1 MKRELTPN
9 EIKFDISI
17 DKNIEKSNNVS
28 EYEEAFAKIK
38 RALKITKE
46 GYNLYLVDS
55 FSKKKL
61 KELINF
67 IEDEY
72 KELEPPK
79 DICYVTLE
87 DENKPE
93 AIFVANGKGKKL
105 KETVSNIKKSYL
117 DVIDDFYSDST
128 NDEKDFLVEEV
139 ENKRN
144 DYLNELIKMAK
155 DEGFEVKA
163 TSKGFAF
170 LPLNNE
176 EETMTEKEY
185 DNLEDNHKDIIV
197 SKAGNLKKRAE
208 TILEELR
215 DIELKSIRRLK
226 KLYTKFLSNKM
237 EELKDDALLE
247 FITDDDSYEYLE
259 RLFTCIEEDIV
270 ECYTMSIE
278 DDENEIYRILNK
290 YDVKVIVDNSNNFVP
305 PVIYE
310 EDPNLNNLIGTVEY
324 ENHNGMYVTN
334 ISLISAGAVLKAN
347 EGCLILRLNSL
358 IMNSLSYY
366 YLKKILLSN
375 KVTIDSNKNL
385 VEFINI
391 NGLKPKPIP
400 IKVKVILIGD
410 YDSYDILY
418 NSDEDFRKLFPLR
431 TEIPDI
437 VEITEGS
444 INTLKDRINQKVKQE
459 EILKINE
466 DAVSEIIKYL
476 CRKASSRE
484 NILIEDYT
492 LDKLLQLTDIYVKEK
507 GDYVITKEDVM
518 KIAYEEEFIEKEFIK
533 MYKKGKQEEILKI
546 NEDAVSEIIKYL
558 CRKASS
564 RENILIEDYTLDK
577 LLQLTDIYVKE
588 KGDYVITK
596 EDVMKIAYE
605 EEFIEKEFIKMYKK
619 GKILITLTG
628 EKVGSVNGLAVLDT
642 GYYSFG
648 RPIRITCV
656 AYRGTG
662 RIVDIQKESNLS
674 GKIHEKSISIL
685 RGLLSSLLNAYES
698 IPVDFHVSFEQTY
711 GIVDGD
717 SASIAEIIT
726 LLSALSK
733 YKVKQNIAVTGSV
746 NQFGEVQAIGGV
758 SEKIEGFYKV
768 CKIMDTIENKG
779 VLIPASNR
787 DELIILPEVEEAII
801 NNKFHIYTMENLNDA
816 IEVLMLDEGQTLE
829 MFYEDIKKELK
840 KYSAK

>member
-1 MKRELTPN
+1 MKRELAPS
-9 EIKFDISI
+9 EIKFNIPLTESKLEENTKGIKEFDEAYKKIERAITI
-17 DKNIEKSNNVS
+17 D
-28 EYEEAFAKIK
+28 
-38 RALKITKE
+38 KE
-46 GYNLYLVDS
+46 GYNLYLIDT
-55 FSKKKL
+55 FSKDKL
-61 KELINF
+61 KDLTSF
-67 IEDEY
+67 IENTY
-72 KELEPPK
+72 KDLEAPR

-87 DENKPE
+87 DVNKPE
-93 AIFVANGKGKKL
+93 AIFVANGKGNKL
-105 KETVSNIKKSYL
+105 KETVDEIKNSYL
-117 DVIDDFYSDST
+117 EVVDDFYGDSS
-128 NDEKDFLVEEV
+128 NDEKDYLVEDIQ
-139 ENKRN
+139 NRRN
-144 DYLNELIKMAK
+144 NYLDELTKMAK
-155 DEGFEVKA
+155 AEGFEVKA
-163 TSKGFAF
+163 TTKGFAF
-170 LPLNNE
+170 IPLSGDE
-176 EETMTEKEY
+176 AMSEKEY
-185 DNLEDNHKDIIV
+185 DNLETENKNVIV
-197 SKAGNLKKRAE
+197 TKAGTLKRKAE
-208 TILEELR
+208 TILEELK
-215 DIELKSIRRLK
+215 DIEVKSIKKLK
-226 KLYTKFLSNKM
+226 KIYSKFLSTQM
-237 EELKDDALLE
+237 EEEKDEALLE

-259 RLFTCIEEDIV
+259 RLFTCIEEDLID
-270 ECYTMSIE
+270 CYTMSIE
-278 DDENEIYRILNK
+278 DDENEIYEILNK
-290 YDVKVIVDNSNNFVP
+290 YDVRVIVDNTNNTSP

-310 EDPNLNNLIGTVEY
+310 EDPNLNNLIGLIEY

-444 INTLKDRINQKVKQE
+444 INTLKDRINQKV
-459 EILKINE
+459 
-466 DAVSEIIKYL
+466 
-476 CRKASSRE
+476 
-484 NILIEDYT
+484 
-492 LDKLLQLTDIYVKEK
+492 
-507 GDYVITKEDVM
+507 
-518 KIAYEEEFIEKEFIK
+518 
-533 MYKKGKQEEILKI
+533 KQEEILKI